1 VTSIVDRVVGGGEDA
16 AVSAADAAWLV
27 EAMARSDAV
36 ADAAWDAMATLCATG
51 DVPRSRVVLTKA
63 GAIAVAVTTLERDS
77 GSVGTVVACLRAV
90 ANWCGDEIDD
100 DDDDDELEDEDVFLE
115 LLCNCIVETD
125 LVRVMLDAMM
135 FRYGA
140 SADVALSVCVVLSRL
155 GRLEAASW
163 LSISDYGAVNSVWDA
178 MSCHRYVLGVQLY
191 GCATLSRIG
200 SDDYLTASNAVEQVV
215 KAMRR
220 FIDHPVVQR
229 RGCAALASCCPSFGC
244 TDDEEVSM
252 VQAVLSAMRRHP
264 SIGAVQQQ
272 GCATIQLLVQRRRS
286 SGAEVMKGGGCE
298 VVVTAMRMHP
308 DHRGVQSEGA
318 AALYELVRFDI
329 FHERRV
335 AVIAAGGREAV
346 SAARDRHGDEH
357 VPRTGAVL
365 RELGKV
371 VPVSL

>member
-1 VTSIVDRVVGGGEDA
+1 VLHRVTSIVDRVVGGGEDA

-51 DVPRSRVVLTKA
+51 DVLRSRIVLTKA
-63 GAIAVAVTTLERDS
+63 DAIAVAVTTLQRDS

-100 DDDDDELEDEDVFLE
+100 DDEDAELEDEDVGFLE
-115 LLCNCIVETD
+115 LLCDCIAETD
-125 LVRVMLDAMM
+125 LVRAMREAM
-135 FRYGA
+135 FQYRA
-140 SADVALSVCVVLSRL
+140 SADVALSGCVALSRL
-155 GRLEAASW
+155 SRLEPASW
-163 LSISDYGAVNSVWDA
+163 LSISEDGAVDSVEDA
-178 MSCHRYVLGVQLY
+178 MRRHGYVLGVQLY
-191 GCATLSRIG
+191 GCATLSRISSG
-200 SDDYLTASNAVEQVV
+200 EDSNAAEQVV

-229 RGCAALASCCPSFGC
+229 RGCAALVNCCPSLAC
-244 TDDEEVSM
+244 TDGDEVSM

-264 SIGAVQQQ
+264 SVGAVQQQ
-272 GCATIQLLVQRRRS
+272 GCATIQFLVMQTC
-286 SGAEVMKGGGCE
+286 GAEVMKGGGCE

-308 DHRGVQSEGA
+308 DDRGVQSEGA

-335 AVIAAGGREAV
+335 AVIAAGGRDAV

-357 VPRTGAVL
+357 VPRAGAVL